1 MRKKSNNRHIGR
13 FEKLEDRN
21 MMAVNVQDF
30 SNSVSIYGDQGDDEI
45 QIYSIGTRLIR
56 VQGLN
61 GTQVDGGT
69 HVDVPLSFYDD
80 LRISMGDGQNRVWIA
95 GQGGRSVW
103 ANNVSIWGGSDDDI
117 VEVEQLFTQDD
128 LSIITWSGNDTVR
141 IVDSVFG
148 DRTFGTGTE
157 DLDIQTWAGH
167 NVVYLGNVTSTRG
180 MSIESSFGDSSRIS
194 LQQVD
199 AKFGSLSVSGTDGDD
214 SLSAFDVRAGESI
227 HIDLGDGDDYAGLY
241 RMDAHRTLSIDTG
254 DGNDQLSLMAS
265 EAQRLLINMGSDS
278 DRAELHDV
286 HVWDSMNIS
295 MGDGDD
301 RLSIYSSTGGRAAV
315 HGGEGSDFL
324 EAHDNVFAN
333 FAHDGFETA
342 FDLALPKKATL
353 TGTLKSELTL

>member
-1 MRKKSNNRHIGR
+1 M
-13 FEKLEDRN
+13 
-21 MMAVNVQDF
+21 
-30 SNSVSIYGDQGDDEI
+30 
-45 QIYSIGTRLIR
+45 T
-56 VQGLN
+56 
-61 GTQVDGGT
+61 
-69 HVDVPLSFYDD
+69 P
-80 LRISMGDGQNRVWIA
+80 
-95 GQGGRSVW
+95 RS
-103 ANNVSIWGGSDDDI
+103 
-117 VEVEQLFTQDD
+117 
-128 LSIITWSGNDTVR
+128 
-141 IVDSVFG
+141 
-148 DRTFGTGTE
+148 
-157 DLDIQTWAGH
+157 
-167 NVVYLGNVTSTRG
+167 
-180 MSIESSFGDSSRIS
+180 
-194 LQQVD
+194 
-199 AKFGSLSVSGTDGDD
+199 
-214 SLSAFDVRAGESI
+214 
-227 HIDLGDGDDYAGLY
+227 
-241 RMDAHRTLSIDTG
+241 RTLSIDTG